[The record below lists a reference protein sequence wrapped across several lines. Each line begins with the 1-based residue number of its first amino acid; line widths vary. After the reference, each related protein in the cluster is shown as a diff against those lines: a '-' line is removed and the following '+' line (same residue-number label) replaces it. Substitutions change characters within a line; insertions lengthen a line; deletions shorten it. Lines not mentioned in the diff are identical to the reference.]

1 MLNSFKKRFLISSSF
16 IILNIFVIFPQV
28 NIYAGTRLLIVPPT
42 IENISEKNKLVLS
55 GIILDKINANLQE
68 YTDFIL
74 IDGINE
80 RKIIELQKKSENI
93 SMDQE
98 TSIEIGKLLNAEYG
112 LFPIIRYAG
121 NVYTLTIRITNLST
135 GQNIFTDIESKS
147 EEVQLYN
154 IPGCAIDLFT
164 IKLCD
169 KLGIFLSPT
178 KRYILEN
185 GDSNLTIEQQLEN
198 EKLNEANF
206 KKLIKSYDDQLAILK
221 KRTSVDKQI
230 EQEKYAALK
239 ALNESKLK
247 FAQERIKRLRAEQD
261 KLYQDKIKDHE
272 RSKEVIE
279 RRNELALEVENR
291 IKIIRTE
298 EINNLSLMKR
308 LSTVESKK
316 KILIDICNN
325 LEIQKQAVKQ
335 IYEDEFKSREQSIWD
350 KPYRAG
356 ELSNGNPTELAIQKR
371 FTEVENE
378 KKAIYK
384 KCEEELLGLTKSIFQ
399 SKEDI
404 TYDIYKNYNDLK
416 RNDRYISSLTTSNEL
431 YYSIGP
437 FDANK
442 QGWKFY
448 AYFYS
453 DGVLLGQKDGYIY
466 LKNLSGRNYDLN
478 NSADYD
484 VYLDDTDLYNSLFIR
499 NEKIINF
506 ELSYNVETHPS
517 QKSKYN
523 VHLKELVL
531 KDTVNDRVLQIFPVN
546 KIQTVECLPAYE
558 INGLIQDVLPLVQ
571 DRLAREN
578 YLSDEE
584 KRELQLKEKIRMI
597 KQGSIALST
606 SDVFSSMIEI
616 KDKGIKVLATEVT
629 QSLYQQVMNEN
640 PSTFK
645 GKALP
650 VESVSWVNSII
661 FCNKLSILLELEPY
675 YVVGGESN
683 PEKWKIPSDEKGT
696 SRWADKIRINK
707 NSKGFRLPTV
717 EEWDIFANGKNNY
730 LYSGG
735 NNIGQVGWYKKNSNG
750 ETHEVG
756 SKIPNDYGIFD
767 LSGNVSE
774 WCWDIYYSQDRS
786 IKGGSWNDNENY
798 CTIKERNG
806 STLSAGYRT
815 IGFRFICSN

>member
-1 MLNSFKKRFLISSSF
+1 M
-16 IILNIFVIFPQV
+16 
-28 NIYAGTRLLIVPPT
+28 
-42 IENISEKNKLVLS
+42 
-55 GIILDKINANLQE
+55 
-68 YTDFIL
+68 
-74 IDGINE
+74 
-80 RKIIELQKKSENI
+80 
-93 SMDQE
+93 
-98 TSIEIGKLLNAEYG
+98 
-112 LFPIIRYAG
+112 
-121 NVYTLTIRITNLST
+121 
-135 GQNIFTDIESKS
+135 
-147 EEVQLYN
+147 
-154 IPGCAIDLFT
+154 
-164 IKLCD
+164 
-169 KLGIFLSPT
+169 
-178 KRYILEN
+178 
-185 GDSNLTIEQQLEN
+185 
-198 EKLNEANF
+198 
-206 KKLIKSYDDQLAILK
+206 
-221 KRTSVDKQI
+221 
-230 EQEKYAALK
+230 
-239 ALNESKLK
+239 
-247 FAQERIKRLRAEQD
+247 
-261 KLYQDKIKDHE
+261 
-272 RSKEVIE
+272 
-279 RRNELALEVENR
+279 
-291 IKIIRTE
+291 
-298 EINNLSLMKR
+298 
-308 LSTVESKK
+308 
-316 KILIDICNN
+316 
-325 LEIQKQAVKQ
+325 
-335 IYEDEFKSREQSIWD
+335 
-350 KPYRAG
+350 
-356 ELSNGNPTELAIQKR
+356 
-371 FTEVENE
+371 
-378 KKAIYK
+378 
-384 KCEEELLGLTKSIFQ
+384 
-399 SKEDI
+399 
-404 TYDIYKNYNDLK
+404 
-416 RNDRYISSLTTSNEL
+416 
-431 YYSIGP
+431 
-437 FDANK
+437 
-442 QGWKFY
+442 
-448 AYFYS
+448 
-453 DGVLLGQKDGYIY
+453 
-466 LKNLSGRNYDLN
+466 
-478 NSADYD
+478 
-484 VYLDDTDLYNSLFIR
+484 
-499 NEKIINF
+499 
-506 ELSYNVETHPS
+506 
-517 QKSKYN
+517 
-523 VHLKELVL
+523 

-683 PEKWKIPSDEKGT
+683 PEKWKVPSDEKGT